1 MKNRDR
7 IGRGFT
13 LLEVLIGVLVLAIA
27 LLGLAALF
35 PVIVREQRIARES
48 VLGVSVVRSA
58 EAALVGNVALRSR
71 GTQSAWARYAQLIAT
86 DTNKNRW
93 QVSLDSE
100 ASNASSKGIYNTSSL
115 SLPYGLNG
123 NLNGR
128 FVIKEED
135 RLSVSQN
142 LADPA
147 LVWDAAVCLADDQVV
162 PGVTGA
168 GATAGVPLPTSLP
181 LRVAVFVRRVDPN
194 IRLAPG
200 ETLMTALK
208 RTNVYATA
216 VDTRGYPTLSGTG
229 SYAKPVFMSV
239 TNVLSSRVNGPLD
252 TLVINPTTGPT
263 GISQADLRTMA
274 VQVGQRLVD
283 NAGNIFTVISAD
295 GNNVKVEGSVPTS
308 VRQSAVQNTMQVV
321 FTPQIPAA
329 VRVLV
334 IRP

>member
-1 MKNRDR
+1 MKNRVR

-58 EAALVGNVALRSR
+58 EAALVSNVALRSR

-93 QVSLDSE
+93 QVSLDSD
-100 ASNASSKGIYNTSSL
+100 ASGAASKGIYSASSL

-200 ETLMTALK
+200 ESLMTAIK
-208 RTNVYATA
+208 RANVFATA
-216 VDTRGYPTLSGTG
+216 VDTRGYPTLTGSG
-229 SYAKPVFMSV
+229 SYARPLFVNV

-252 TLVINPTTGPT
+252 TLVIDPATGPT

-283 NAGNIFTVISAD
+283 NAGNIFTVVSAT

-308 VRQSAVQNTMQVV
+308 VRQSAVSSTMQVV
-321 FTPQIPAA
+321 FTPQLPAA